1 MSNDKQQKL
10 DLYREWKHSLILGGQ
25 EFYDYLS
32 TVQSY
37 LDFAEYYHKR
47 IQEDNKKVEIVQG
60 GFCTTNVVKNE
71 TQTAVEWLIEIDK
84 YRNITIEECQQDKE
98 MEKKQ
103 IEDAELRSKE
113 IIIIKHTEHEGGNK

>member
-1 MSNDKQQKL
+1 VGMSDDKQQKL

-47 IQEDNKKVEIVQG
+47 IQEDNEIAIPFKILYGMIYFIEESTTDINEQFG
-60 GFCTTNVVKNE
+60 GCTNLEK
-71 TQTAVEWLIEIDK
+71 LIESNEMPELYYK
-84 YRNITIEECQQDKE
+84 LVELQRNI
-98 MEKKQ
+98 
-103 IEDAELRSKE
+103 RR
-113 IIIIKHTEHEGGNK
+113 